1 MPASMLFSAWGM
13 LTAWLANGELFV
25 QGTTGQITAFPTRA
39 LKKAEAFLYTP
50 GYFSEVPRV
59 VGG

>member
-1 MPASMLFSAWGM
+1 M